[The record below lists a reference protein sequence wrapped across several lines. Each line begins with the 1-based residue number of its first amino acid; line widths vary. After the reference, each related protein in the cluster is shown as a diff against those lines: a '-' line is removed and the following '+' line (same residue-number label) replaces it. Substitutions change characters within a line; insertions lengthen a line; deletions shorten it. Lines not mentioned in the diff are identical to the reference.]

1 MSCGAERGKSKDY
14 FQVQEENREKESEKA
29 KNTENEFEPKP
40 EKVESYQNFEIPQE
54 DYSQHDFSSY
64 NLANIFLNK
73 KRLYNIEPFSIG
85 CDESYSLINLRVNV
99 PSEVMTVK
107 VYRPL
112 GHSFNPLM
120 VKGECFS
127 AR

>member
-1 MSCGAERGKSKDY
+1 MKYDVNVR
-14 FQVQEENREKESEKA
+14 NRENMIA
-29 KNTENEFEPKP
+29 P
-40 EKVESYQNFEIPQE
+40 V
-54 DYSQHDFSSY
+54 
-64 NLANIFLNK
+64 NIFLNK
-73 KRLYNIEPFSIG
+73 KRLYNIGPFSIG

-112 GHSFNPLM
+112 THSFNPLM

>member
-1 MSCGAERGKSKDY
+1 MKYDVNVRKR
-14 FQVQEENREKESEKA
+14 ENMIA
-29 KNTENEFEPKP
+29 P
-40 EKVESYQNFEIPQE
+40 V
-54 DYSQHDFSSY
+54 
-64 NLANIFLNK
+64 NIFL
-73 KRLYNIEPFSIG
+73 NIEPFSIG

-112 GHSFNPLM
+112 THSFNPLM

-127 AR
+127 AK